1 MSKRILL
8 ADDHGIL
15 RQGIVALIEQKCS
28 GMEVVGEAEDGQTTV
43 QLARELRPDVIL
55 MDVTMPGLNG
65 IEATRQIKQQ
75 LPDVKI
81 LALSVHARREFVLDM
96 LRAGAT
102 GYMLK
107 ECLIDDLV
115 QAVNAVIANECYLS
129 PKIASIVVDNITK
142 NGTTDGDSASS
153 ITPRERQ
160 ILQLLAE
167 GKSAKQIALQLHVSV
182 KTIEANRRQIM
193 DKLEIDNLAGLIK
206 YAIRKG
212 LVTI

>member
-1 MSKRILL
+1 
-8 ADDHGIL
+8 
-15 RQGIVALIEQKCS
+15 
-28 GMEVVGEAEDGQTTV
+28 
-43 QLARELRPDVIL
+43 
-55 MDVTMPGLNG
+55 
-65 IEATRQIKQQ
+65 
-75 LPDVKI
+75 
-81 LALSVHARREFVLDM
+81 M

-107 ECLIDDLV
+107 ECVIDDLV

-142 NGTTDGDSASS
+142 NGTTDGDSASG

-193 DKLEIDNLAGLIK
+193 EKLEIDNLAGLIK

-212 LVTI
+212 LVTIWSRQSSIGYTTSSNRVLF